1 MLLRHLLLLPRRA
14 YSLSSMKYCQ
24 YELVVPASVKVGRKK
39 YSLNLNIYRNLN
51 PYILNQMK
59 RNFTDLVKDQ
69 LDQLPKF
76 KTLKITYVFYHKGK
90 RLIDVS
96 NFCSIVDKFFSDAL
110 VEAKIIKDDNYTI
123 IPQVV
128 YAFGTPTTEESH
140 FRIKLE
146 GLTYENQSDTA

>member
-1 MLLRHLLLLPRRA
+1 
-14 YSLSSMKYCQ
+14 
-24 YELVVPASVKVGRKK
+24 
-39 YSLNLNIYRNLN
+39 
-51 PYILNQMK
+51 MK

>member
-1 MLLRHLLLLPRRA
+1 
-14 YSLSSMKYCQ
+14 
-24 YELVVPASVKVGRKK
+24 
-39 YSLNLNIYRNLN
+39 
-51 PYILNQMK
+51 MK
-59 RNFTDLVKDQ
+59 RNFTNQIQSQ

-123 IPQVV
+123 IPQVI
-128 YAFGTPTTEESH
+128 YTFGTPITEESY
-140 FRIKLE
+140 FKIKLK
-146 GLTYENQSDTA
+146 GLTYEDQSEPV